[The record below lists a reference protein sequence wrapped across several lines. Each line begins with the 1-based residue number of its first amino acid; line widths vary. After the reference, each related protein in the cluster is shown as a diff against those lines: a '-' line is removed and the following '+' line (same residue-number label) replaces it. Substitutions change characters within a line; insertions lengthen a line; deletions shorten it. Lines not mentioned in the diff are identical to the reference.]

1 MSKRQQEKA
10 RRRKLL
16 RKTGP
21 VRAELK
27 FLRTGPRKVRLL
39 LDLIRGESVEEAITI
54 LKFSQKRAAS
64 PLLKLLYSAVAN
76 ADGRDG
82 FDVDNLIISHAT
94 ANEGPILR
102 RWLPRAM
109 GRATRIRKRTSH
121 VRLELKSGSKNT
133 SHRIPIRNRKNM
145 VVKVVCRENVCPLG
159 A

>member
-10 RRRKLL
+10 RRRKLA
-16 RKTGP
+16 RKNGP

-39 LDLIRGESVEEAITI
+39 LDLIRGKSVDEAITI
-54 LKFSQKRAAS
+54 LKFSEKRAAQ

-76 ADGRDG
+76 ADGRGDY
-82 FDVDNLIISHAT
+82 DVDRLIVSHVVAD
-94 ANEGPILR
+94 EGPILR

-121 VRLELKSGSKNT
+121 VRLELASTGVTQEAS
-133 SHRIPIRNRKNM
+133 
-145 VVKVVCRENVCPLG
+145 